1 MEFRPP
7 HQSTQA
13 AMGIMLA
20 GIGVATLGSVILDLA
35 GVGQEWVLTVRLLAL
50 MTLAGPLVWLFL
62 NLLQQRTGVWLTE
75 QHIILRYPLRWFDR
89 QIDFS
94 QIAISAMI
102 KGEQVALIWLK
113 PRRTA
118 PGDEPLPPRPRLLI
132 STTLG
137 QAQQCQ
143 QELAQR
149 CQPHQPWTPDAV
161 QQMARQRRWLRR
173 SLGCLATPLI
183 SFVLILVVVQIIM
196 AFLRI

>member
-62 NLLQQRTGVWLTE
+62 NLLQQRTGVWLNE
-75 QHIILRYPLRWFDR
+75 NHIQLRYPLRWFDR
-89 QIDFS
+89 KIDFS

-102 KGEQVALIWLK
+102 NREQVALIWLK

-118 PGDEPLPPRPRLLI
+118 PGDEPLPPRSRLLI
-132 STTLG
+132 STAIG

-149 CQPHQPWTPDAV
+149 YPTLHSWTPDTV

-173 SLGCLATPLI
+173 SLGCLATPFV
-183 SFVLILVVVQIIM
+183 SFVMILVIVQIVI